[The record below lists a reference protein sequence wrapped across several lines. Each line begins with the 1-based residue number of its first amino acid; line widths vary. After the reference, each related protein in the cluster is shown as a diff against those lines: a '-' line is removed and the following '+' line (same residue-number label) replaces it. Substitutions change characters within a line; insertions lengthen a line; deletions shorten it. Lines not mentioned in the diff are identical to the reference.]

1 MCSDGPL
8 DITNA
13 AQAIVTCAASRI
25 NGLNVTL
32 YGPPLTGTAACQ
44 PARRS
49 LSPRRAFI
57 CARVT
62 LPTFTELGVPEPFS
76 MPAAFCSSTDA
87 GGVFR
92 MKVKLRSC
100 AALVASGLCS
110 PKQRLRVC
118 RGCRARAHLVDGDL
132 YGDDGAHF
140 VLRGRVI
147 FLAEGHDVHALP
159 RALLAQC
166 LYFGSSSTACLL

>member
-1 MCSDGPL
+1 MSTP
-8 DITNA
+8 
-13 AQAIVTCAASRI
+13 AQ
-25 NGLNVTL
+25 
-32 YGPPLTGTAACQ
+32 
-44 PARRS
+44 RS
-49 LSPRRAFI
+49 PNPRRAFI

-100 AALVASGLCS
+100 AALVASQVWS
-110 PKQRLRVC
+110 PTQRLRVW
-118 RGCRARAHLVDGDL
+118 RGRQVRAYLVDGDL

-140 VLRGRVI
+140 VLRGRVVL
-147 FLAEGHDVHALP
+147 LAEGHDVHALP
-159 RALLAQC
+159 RAPLAQR
-166 LYFGSSSTACLL
+166 LRFGLGSAGFYELHRV

>member
-1 MCSDGPL
+1 MLHRVQVDLMVLSADHSLLRLLRVNP
-8 DITNA
+8 
-13 AQAIVTCAASRI
+13 AQ
-25 NGLNVTL
+25 
-32 YGPPLTGTAACQ
+32 
-44 PARRS
+44 RS

-100 AALVASGLCS
+100 GALVACW
-110 PKQRLRVC
+110 
-118 RGCRARAHLVDGDL
+118 
-132 YGDDGAHF
+132 
-140 VLRGRVI
+140 
-147 FLAEGHDVHALP
+147 
-159 RALLAQC
+159 LLANAEA
-166 LYFGSSSTACLL
+166 TDEPWLLSAGAPHRR